1 MKKILKEPF
10 FHFILLGIALFI
22 LYGLVNDKTNSKNT
36 ILINDFDV
44 NSIIASWEM
53 QWKRPPTEKELQN
66 LIASKIKQEIFYQ
79 EALKMNLD
87 HNDEIIK
94 RRLAQKMQFLSDD
107 IASLNEPTEAEL
119 QEYYKDHAN
128 KYLAPISYSLYQIVF
143 IQDKRTNNRKD
154 ALETLEQFPNAT
166 FDEMKNWGDQLPF
179 SYYFEGV
186 TANELALQLGSKFP
200 EALLDKEINKWIG
213 PIPSGFGYHLVY
225 ITQKTEPYLPDFEV
239 RRKDVIRD
247 FEYDKQEEFNKLIY
261 KELKKKYNI
270 EMDIKSEDFDPEFVE
285 YLEEEMKEE

>member
-1 MKKILKEPF
+1 MKKILNEPF

-285 YLEEEMKEE
+285 YLEEEMNEE